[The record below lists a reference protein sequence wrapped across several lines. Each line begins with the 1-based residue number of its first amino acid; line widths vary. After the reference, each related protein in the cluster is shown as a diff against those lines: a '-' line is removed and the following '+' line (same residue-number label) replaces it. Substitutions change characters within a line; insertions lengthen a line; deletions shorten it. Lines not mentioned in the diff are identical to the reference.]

1 MATIP
6 QLRDRLREAFTEK
19 QADLL
24 AHAFVEAYDNLVSRA
39 DFHELTAVL
48 RELAE
53 AQKGTEVRVEEL
65 ADAQKRTEVRV
76 EELAEAQKGTEVR
89 VEELADAQKRTE
101 VRVGELTDAQKH
113 TEVAILDLI
122 RSQQKMLI
130 RLDRNDGRAF
140 EQLLTRHLPAY
151 VGRVFRRCRVIE
163 TAELVDSLEDRLPDA
178 DLADLS
184 RADILATARDGDR
197 QVHLVVEVS
206 CTADADDIERASR
219 RAAILA
225 RAGLAAI
232 GIVACEAIEDRNRAL
247 AERAGVRVLLEG
259 RFVSDAA

>member
-76 EELAEAQKGTEVR
+76 EELADAQKRTEVR

-247 AERAGVRVLLEG
+247 AERAGVLLEG

>member
-48 RELAE
+48 R
-53 AQKGTEVRVEEL
+53 
-65 ADAQKRTEVRV
+65 
-76 EELAEAQKGTEVR
+76 ELAEAQKGTEVR